1 MKKSETFIATGNTVL
16 LALAKGVCPIC
27 SLVRAFQNELIER
40 LHPNWA
46 STVCNYH
53 AWAIAASAPATSVA
67 EIFLAM
73 LRGATGGEVVKDS
86 IDCDLCWSIREHE
99 IVRLREFAREM
110 QRGKK
115 FAEWVEKYGT
125 LCRVHGATLRP
136 MLPEEHAPII
146 AKVIENNQQ
155 QLEELLESFAAKARS
170 GGHAGGGI
178 LGRAAEFLVAQR
190 GLTR

>member
-1 MKKSETFIATGNTVL
+1 MKKSEPFIATGNTVL

-40 LHPNWA
+40 LQPNWA
-46 STVCNYH
+46 SMVCNYH

-73 LRGATGGEVVKDS
+73 LRDASGGEVWKDG

-99 IVRLREFAREM
+99 IARLREFAREM
-110 QRGKK
+110 QRSK
-115 FAEWVEKYGT
+115 FAEWVEHYGT
-125 LCRVHGATLRP
+125 LCRFHGAMLRP
-136 MLPEEHAPII
+136 MLPEEHAQII
-146 AKVIENNQQ
+146 AKVTQNNQQ
-155 QLEELLESFAAKARS
+155 QLEELLESFAVRARS
-170 GGHAGGGI
+170 GGHTGGGV